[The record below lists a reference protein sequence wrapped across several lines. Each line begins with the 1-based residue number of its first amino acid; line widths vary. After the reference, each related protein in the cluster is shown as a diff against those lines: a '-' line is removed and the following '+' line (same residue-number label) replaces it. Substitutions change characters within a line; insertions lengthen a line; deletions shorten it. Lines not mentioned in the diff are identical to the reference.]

1 MTTPTAD
8 AAQVVLQRFPLGA
21 QWPTIDPFLFV
32 AHHRDAYPA
41 GNEQLGPDAPLD
53 GRNIGQDFADV
64 DGWNMYHGSVVPG
77 FPQHPHRGFET
88 VTYVRSGFVDH
99 ADSLGAAARYG
110 DGDTQWMTA
119 GSGIVHS
126 EMFPLLEQDEANP
139 AELFQIWL
147 NLPGRGQVGR
157 SGVQDVLGRADPQ
170 GADRRRQRLGHGHRR
185 RARRPAGGGAAAE
198 LVGRTGRGRGRDLAH
213 PPGWGCQLGAAA
225 DGVRGD
231 QPGAL
236 RLRRGPGRAVR

>member
-1 MTTPTAD
+1 MTTPTTD
-8 AAQVVLQRFPLGA
+8 AAQVVLQRFPLGS

-32 AHHRDAYPA
+32 AHHRDDYPA
-41 GNEQLGPDAPLD
+41 GNERLGPDEPLD

-126 EMFPLLEQDEANP
+126 EMFPLLEQAEANP

-147 NLPGRGQVGR
+147 NLPAEDK
-157 SGVQDVLGRADPQ
+157 SADPAFKMFWDEQ
-170 GADRRRQRLGHGHRR
+170 IPKVRTDDGNVSVTVITGEL
-185 RARRPAGGGAAAE
+185 AGQPGVAPPPQ
-198 LVGRTGRGRGRDLAH
+198 LVGRPGRGRGRDLAH